1 MENKLQKKEK
11 ENSQLITEFEVESKL
26 DILVEGQTN
35 NSKELQAIRDDLQK
49 GFIGLALRN
58 EELLE
63 LNNKLNQQLEILVD
77 ELNAIKE
84 EREEKLA
91 RKEARANRKRLP
103 KRDPMTREIYQEL
116 IKVAEGPTYIHV
128 RTRIAIC
135 ILAVTGIRINELLPL
150 KVSQLET
157 LFKENWIA
165 IDRSKRGPSNH
176 KAFLTKEG
184 KKIIQDRKKDFQL
197 IFLMKEPN
205 AYVFTPETN
214 HFKKLRREVIT
225 THINKVMHKV
235 SRIFSGQPNITSHS
249 FRIGYITQL
258 WKDTKDIEFVK
269 QTIGHR
275 RLDTTSAYVNKLSDQ
290 ERRARISQLDLMSSE
305 KRLGFD
311 LSTSNSHT
319 GRFYFS
325 LVNH

>member
-11 ENSQLITEFEVESKL
+11 ENSQLLTKFEVESKL

-35 NSKELQAIRDDLQK
+35 NSKELKAIRDDLQK

-63 LNNKLNQQLEILVD
+63 LSNKLNQQLEILVD

-84 EREEKLA
+84 EREEKVA

-116 IKVAEGPTYIHV
+116 IKVAEGLTYTHV

-184 KKIIQDRKKDFQL
+184 KKIIQ
-197 IFLMKEPN
+197 
-205 AYVFTPETN
+205 YVF
-214 HFKKLRREVIT
+214 KK
-225 THINKVMHKV
+225 
-235 SRIFSGQPNITSHS
+235 
-249 FRIGYITQL
+249 Y
-258 WKDTKDIEFVK
+258 
-269 QTIGHR
+269 
-275 RLDTTSAYVNKLSDQ
+275 
-290 ERRARISQLDLMSSE
+290 
-305 KRLGFD
+305 
-311 LSTSNSHT
+311 
-319 GRFYFS
+319 
-325 LVNH
+325 